1 MVQLWVFVLKKVY
14 PSAYMNQRE
23 LALGLGTSGMTLKYW
38 LSTETNLDRFETK
51 LKRRGIVL
59 HPACIY
65 PGSTYPDAVSTI
77 RDSTQ
82 VISCHSVPRC
92 YTSAQTLATQMFSV
106 ARILTRIL
114 GTGIGYSGCIPA
126 DLYKDVCAYGTGS
139 S

>member
-65 PGSTYPDAVSTI
+65 PGSTYPRRCIDNTRFYSSHQLSLGAKVLYICADAS
-77 RDSTQ
+77 
-82 VISCHSVPRC
+82 
-92 YTSAQTLATQMFSV
+92 Y
-106 ARILTRIL
+106 
-114 GTGIGYSGCIPA
+114 A
-126 DLYKDVCAYGTGS
+126 DV
-139 S
+139 